1 MTFVTNDSTL
11 NRGLDATKQA
21 LRDLQ
26 GFYKISKQLSIWDL
40 PQSQLHKQSSQ
51 KQLDNSPTT
60 RISIIPLQLHN
71 SATPTGLAMSEV
83 LCG

>member
-51 KQLDNSPTT
+51 KQLDNSPTPV
-60 RISIIPLQLHN
+60 ICIIHLHPDN
-71 SATPTGLAMSEV
+71 SPTPMCEV
-83 LCG
+83 RCG